1 MADTQ
6 TSVALNIG
14 SQRISMAVF
23 EVSKTGGLLLK
34 AYDSESIVVDPS
46 TDAARIPQTRV
57 AIADLAA
64 RMKLGK
70 VKTRYAISGQAV
82 FTRFVK
88 LPSIQDDNIEHLVTF
103 EAQQHVPFPLDEVV
117 WDYELIEGAAEKEAV
132 IVAIKGDSL
141 DEINSTVND
150 CGLITCEVDVAP
162 MAVYNA
168 FRSTYG
174 HIDEPILLIDI
185 GAKTSNLLYIEGKR
199 FFTRS
204 VAIGG
209 TAVTAAIA
217 KEYNVSFNEAEHQ
230 KITNGLVALG
240 GGHTEQL
247 DEAVAAL
254 AMVIRNALSRLPAEI
269 ARTTNYYRSQ
279 HGGSA
284 PRRILLAGG
293 GANLPYTLEFFQEKL
308 NLPVEYFNPVSN
320 LSIGKNVDAGVIQR
334 EGHLMGE
341 LVGLGLRGIGKSE
354 INIDLV
360 PVIVEQS
367 RIAQRRRPFLIAA
380 AAFLL
385 GGMAS
390 WAAFQNIVATKAAD
404 KARTMTEQ
412 RDKLAP
418 LKSQINA
425 LLEKE
430 AELGE
435 IAAEYINAEI
445 SHSSWMDLLAELR
458 GAFASDAVWL
468 IDIEPISNYDPVKA
482 LMPAVEGKQVTNGKP
497 VIKPDFFTTPY
508 GDSGLVEIKVE
519 QAPPPPPPPKA
530 TSGKKKKKKNAA
542 AAAVRAAPPEATA
555 NAVLIRG
562 FWRENPKSQNLVP
575 ELLKQLSEKSASFKF
590 IIPDPK
596 NPKQS
601 INLVDDQ
608 NLSKIMTITSVT
620 AKTGDLA
627 QPFEITLP
635 LAREVIIK

>member
-1 MADTQ
+1 
-6 TSVALNIG
+6 
-14 SQRISMAVF
+14 MAVF
-23 EVSKTGGLLLK
+23 EVSKTGGLLLR
-34 AYDSESIVVDPS
+34 AYDSESIVADPS
-46 TDAARIPQTRV
+46 TDAARIPQTRA
-57 AIADLAA
+57 AIADLVA

-88 LPSIQDDNIEHLVTF
+88 LPPIQEDNIEQLVTF
-103 EAQQHVPFPLDEVV
+103 EAQQHVPFPLSEVV
-117 WDYELIEGAAEKEAV
+117 WDYELIEGAVERESV

-141 DEINSTVND
+141 DEINSAVND

-168 FRSTYG
+168 FRSNYG
-174 HIDEPILLIDI
+174 YSEEPILLIDI

-209 TAVTAAIA
+209 VAVTAAIA
-217 KEYNVSFNEAEHQ
+217 KEYNVSFNEAEYQ

-240 GGHTEQL
+240 GGHTEQM
-247 DEAVAAL
+247 DESVAAL

-320 LSIGKNVDAGVIQR
+320 LSIGKGVDPAVIQR

-360 PVIVEQS
+360 PVTVEQF
-367 RIAQRRRPFLIAA
+367 RLAQRRQPFFIAA
-380 AAFLL
+380 AALL
-385 GGMAS
+385 IGGMAV
-390 WAAFQNIVATKAAD
+390 WAAYQNIAASTASD
-404 KARTMTEQ
+404 KARTMSEQ
-412 RDKLAP
+412 RDNLAP
-418 LKSQINA
+418 LKTRIDV
-425 LLEKE
+425 LLKKE
-430 AELGE
+430 AALGK
-435 IAAEYINAEI
+435 IADEYISAETA
-445 SHSSWMDLLAELR
+445 HASWMDLLAEVR

-468 IDIEPISNYDPVKA
+468 VNLEPISDYDPAKA
-482 LMPAVEGKQVTNGKP
+482 LTPPADGKQASNGKA
-497 VIKPDFFTTPY
+497 VIKPDFFKTPY
-508 GDSGLVEIKVE
+508 GESSLAEVKIE
-519 QAPPPPPPPKA
+519 QLAPPPQPTRGRNRRASAPDVP
-530 TSGKKKKKKNAA
+530 AA
-542 AAAVRAAPPEATA
+542 SEITA
-555 NAVLIRG
+555 NAIQIRG
-562 FWRENPKSQNLVP
+562 FWRENPKSHNLVS
-575 ELLKQLSEKSASFKF
+575 ELLKQLSEKSVSFKF
-590 IIPDPK
+590 TIPDPK

-608 NLSKIMTITSVT
+608 NLSKIMTITSVS
-620 AKTGDLA
+620 AKSGDLA